1 MRKIISI
8 IIFNFLFIF
17 SSYGQVDEKKDSINF
32 KFEENIFLKEN
43 DVDSNKFPS
52 QIQQEENTS
61 DILSPEELK
70 RREEFVKTLSFQ
82 VPKLYVGPVAEDIK
96 FGRILPNNDDYSF
109 YNFTPFNEDF
119 AVASRSTHISYPVGD
134 ISQIDLNIAYA
145 INDWFTVTGGV
156 YMAKYRMPGSPLMGG
171 AFMNDYND
179 LGINTSLNFK
189 LTDRLYLKAFGR
201 YSVNMNDRSRPF
213 MPAMEGIFPQTHY
226 GGGFEYKINDKF
238 GVEGGLIREFNPMR
252 RKWTTRPYVAPIF
265 YK

>member
-1 MRKIISI
+1 MRKIVSI
-8 IIFNFLFIF
+8 IIFNLLFVIPF
-17 SSYGQVDEKKDSINF
+17 YGQADEKNDSIKF
-32 KFEENIFLKEN
+32 RFEENVFLKEN
-43 DVDSNKFPS
+43 QVDSNRFPL
-52 QIQQEENTS
+52 QIQQEENTPS
-61 DILSPEELK
+61 TLSPEELK

-82 VPKLYVGPVAEDIK
+82 VPKLYVGPVAKDIK
-96 FGRILPNNDDYSF
+96 LGKILPNNDDYYF
-109 YNFTPFNEDF
+109 YNFTPLNEEF
-119 AVASRSTHISYPVGD
+119 ATASSSTHISYPVGD
-134 ISQIDLNIAYA
+134 VSQIDLNITYT
-145 INDWFTVTGGV
+145 INDWLTVTGGV
-156 YMAKYRMPGSPLMGG
+156 YMAKYRMPGSPLMSG
-171 AFMNDYND
+171 AFMNNYND
-179 LGINTSLNFK
+179 FGINTSFNFK